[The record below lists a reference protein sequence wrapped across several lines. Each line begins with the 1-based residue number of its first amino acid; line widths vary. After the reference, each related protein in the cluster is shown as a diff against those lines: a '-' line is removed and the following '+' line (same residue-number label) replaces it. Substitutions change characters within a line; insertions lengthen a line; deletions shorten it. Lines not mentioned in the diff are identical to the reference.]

1 MINGKVRGKQRR
13 HSLRIVVCRLLPDL
27 TDCARHGLSIRR
39 DGTGSG
45 VADEIG
51 GSSALNGHDP
61 QACGVLADADDYSFE
76 DRGGCMR
83 AKGRWTDHGPDKVHR
98 LPTETHQR
106 WERNYPAL
114 YSSRVKVSP
123 GGWADA
129 GQYAVPPPQ

>member
-1 MINGKVRGKQRR
+1 MKGDGRSGTDAITLLLCPSFALLLCMINGKVRGKQRR

-27 TDCARHGLSIRR
+27 TDWTRHGLSIRR

-83 AKGRWTDHGPDKVHR
+83 AKGAVDGSWT
-98 LPTETHQR
+98 
-106 WERNYPAL
+106 
-114 YSSRVKVSP
+114 
-123 GGWADA
+123 
-129 GQYAVPPPQ
+129 